1 MSTFFTCCRKTFVFL
16 LGLVFLAACA
26 SKSKNIDSTYVSP
39 LAYQSYN
46 CEQIGREM
54 SRVGLN
60 LSEVS
65 GTQDST
71 STKDTVAM
79 TVGLVVFWPSL
90 FFLAAGEDQKGEIAR
105 LKGESDALEQSAIS
119 KQCTTVLAQRDEA
132 LRLYEKQQQEKKE
145 KEALVESKFEDCM
158 ELSGGNRESDCDK
171 EAIAAE
177 IDKEQIESVAN
188 LSEDEN
194 PPSEEDPPQIEAVA
208 LSSKTKPEDNL
219 SGSEFYKTKC
229 MKCGDVVSYQAKY
242 SGTLAKCMQ
251 CDTPYTLP

>member
-16 LGLVFLAACA
+16 LALVFLSACA

-71 STKDTVAM
+71 ATKDTVAM

-132 LRLYEKQQQEKKE
+132 IRLYEKQQQENKE
-145 KEALVESKFEDCM
+145 KDALVETKLQECIDDI
-158 ELSGGNRESDCDK
+158 GGSSCNRED
-171 EAIAAE
+171 IAAE
-177 IDKEQIESVAN
+177 IDKERKIAGQPRV
-188 LSEDEN
+188 
-194 PPSEEDPPQIEAVA
+194 
-208 LSSKTKPEDNL
+208 KT
-219 SGSEFYKTKC
+219 
-229 MKCGDVVSYQAKY
+229 
-242 SGTLAKCMQ
+242 
-251 CDTPYTLP
+251 

>member
-1 MSTFFTCCRKTFVFL
+1 MSTFFTCCRKPFVFL
-16 LGLVFLAACA
+16 LALVFLSACA

-105 LKGESDALEQSAIS
+105 LKGESDALDQSAIS

-132 LRLYEKQQQEKKE
+132 LRLYEKQQQENKE
-145 KEALVESKFEDCM
+145 KDALVETKLQECM
-158 ELSGGNRESDCDK
+158 DDIGGTSCNRED
-171 EAIAAE
+171 IAAE
-177 IDKEQIESVAN
+177 IDIERSVSAAN
-188 LSEDEN
+188 LSEEES
-194 PPSEEDPPQIEAVA
+194 PSSKEDSPQIKAVA
-208 LSSKTKPEDNL
+208 SSSETKPEDDP
-219 SGSEFYKTKC
+219 SGSEVYKTKC
-229 MKCGDVVSYQAKY
+229 IKCGDVVSYQAKY
-242 SGTLAKCMQ
+242 SGTLAKCIQ